1 MNEEIWK
8 DVVGYE
14 GLYEVSSHGQVRTH
28 KEKKTWSSVHN
39 TWRHWKQR
47 ILKEKNKAGRDVRVS
62 LWKNGKDKSFLV
74 HRLVAFA
81 FIPAIEGKD
90 SINHID
96 GNPRNNLVENLEW
109 CDHTE
114 NNNHAFDSGLI
125 KIGKTT
131 YVINTNEK
139 SINAF
144 RSQAKA
150 SVFMG
155 KNEKFVSGRA
165 TAGSSNRV
173 GDYEF
178 FFDEAEA
185 TTRLEGL

>member
-1 MNEEIWK
+1 M
-8 DVVGYE
+8 
-14 GLYEVSSHGQVRTH
+14 
-28 KEKKTWSSVHN
+28 
-39 TWRHWKQR
+39 
-47 ILKEKNKAGRDVRVS
+47 
-62 LWKNGKDKSFLV
+62 
-74 HRLVAFA
+74 VAFA
-81 FIPAIEGKD
+81 FIPTVEGKD

-125 KIGKTT
+125 KTGKTT
-131 YVINTNEK
+131 YVINIKEK
-139 SINAF
+139 SINTF

-150 SVFMG
+150 SVFIG
-155 KNEKFVSGRA
+155 KNEKIISSRA
-165 TAGSSNRV
+165 TAGSSNRI

-185 TTRLEGL
+185 IARLEGL